1 MVGRE
6 REQHELLAAYG
17 EDEAQ
22 LVAVYG
28 RRRVGKTYLV
38 RETFRDRFYFQ
49 HAGLA
54 KGSMSE
60 QLSAFRD
67 SLIHAGAA
75 EVPELH
81 NWREAFN
88 ALRAFIEAGG
98 KRRKKVIFIDEMPW
112 MDTPKSKFVMWFESF
127 WNGWCSGRKDVV
139 FIILS

>member
-17 EDEAQ
+17 ENEAQ

-28 RRRVGKTYLV
+28 RRRVGKTYLI
-38 RETFRDRFYFQ
+38 RETFHDRFYFQ
-49 HAGLA
+49 HTGLA
-54 KGSMSE
+54 KGSLTE

-88 ALRAFIEAGG
+88 ALRAFIEAGNKLAIG
-98 KRRKKVIFIDEMPW
+98 DAR
-112 MDTPKSKFVMWFESF
+112 
-127 WNGWCSGRKDVV
+127 
-139 FIILS
+139 

>member
-6 REQHELLAAYG
+6 RAQHELLAAYG
-17 EDEAQ
+17 ENEAQ

-28 RRRVGKTYLV
+28 RRRVGKTYLI
-38 RETFRDRFYFQ
+38 RETFHDRFYFQ

-54 KGSMSE
+54 KGSLTE

-67 SLIHAGAA
+67 SLIHADAA

-88 ALRAFIEAGG
+88 ALRAFIEAGNKLAIG
-98 KRRKKVIFIDEMPW
+98 DAR
-112 MDTPKSKFVMWFESF
+112 
-127 WNGWCSGRKDVV
+127 
-139 FIILS
+139 